1 MTTTESGIYLRH
13 LIWRHITVMIEDQ
26 ETEYKTILQRTINSL
41 KRNKES
47 KEHDTKALK
56 KAVLVGTNFFT
67 LNYESTEHSSK
78 VKEKEL
84 HDYFMEGFLS
94 FWDVLTKNLQQK
106 TQRKI
111 FVEEI
116 DKRKID
122 LTELKKNVIQELSG
136 IDMRKYYK
144 LWNDYR
150 EKFIS
155 DKPLVKG
162 FDNDPLN
169 FILHKIPTQE
179 LNFLLENMGSDPK
192 KCRNNLKRYKIP
204 LADFVWM
211 VIKQGNK
218 CACCGKP
225 KKDNT
230 REGQPNGCELCLD
243 HCHTNGLVRG
253 LLCRDCNSQVGGVD
267 KYVRENPH
275 SNIFDRISAKTEKY
289 YEYVIRMGA
298 YYMSNIDLY
307 TRKNRFNVPIE
318 DVNLQLKH
326 KKQYRFHKLSEKNK
340 KSSNDLTQF
349 IQ

>member
-1 MTTTESGIYLRH
+1 
-13 LIWRHITVMIEDQ
+13 MIEDQ
-26 ETEYKTILQRTINSL
+26 ETEYKVLQRTINSL

-56 KAVLVGTNFFT
+56 KALLVGANFFT
-67 LNYESTEHSSK
+67 LKYESTEQE
-78 VKEKEL
+78 EKEL
-84 HDYFMEGFLS
+84 YDYFMEGFRS
-94 FWDVLTKNLQQK
+94 FLNVLTKNLQQK

-111 FVEEI
+111 FEEI

-122 LTELKKNVIQELSG
+122 VLAELKKNFRQELSG
-136 IDMRKYYK
+136 IDMQKYYK

-230 REGQPNGCELCLD
+230 RAGQENGCELSID
-243 HCHTNGLVRG
+243 HCHKTGLIRG
-253 LLCRDCNSQVGGVD
+253 LLCRDCNTQVGKVD
-267 KYVRENPH
+267 NSGIIIVR
-275 SNIFDRISAKTEKY
+275 DKISEKTKKY
-289 YEYVIRMGA
+289 YDYVLNGGA
-298 YYMSNIDLY
+298 PYMSKVSNNI
-307 TRKNRFNVPIE
+307 RQCRFSVPLR

-326 KKQYRFHKLSEKNK
+326 ENQRRWHKFSEKNK
-340 KSSNDLTQF
+340 KSSNDLTRFMQ
-349 IQ
+349 